1 MNLIDTALAY
11 GEGRSERLVG
21 EVVRRRPEMIHE
33 ATKVP
38 PKNLTWPGERPREVH
53 VQRAGGRERSLQARN
68 RLMRALIW
76 AGWLM
81 VALGAAMLAG
91 SIAAR
96 SALFGVLTPA
106 TLAGTGVFMILL
118 ARGWDRPLASLGV

>member
-1 MNLIDTALAY
+1 
-11 GEGRSERLVG
+11 
-21 EVVRRRPEMIHE
+21 
-33 ATKVP
+33 
-38 PKNLTWPGERPREVH
+38 
-53 VQRAGGRERSLQARN
+53 
-68 RLMRALIW
+68 MRALIW